1 MGRNKF
7 LRVVI
12 ILIALMLIINYWDE
26 VKSLNIGDLVSSSE
40 NIYRTVAII
49 LGIFII
55 KSVLFFLP
63 IPIIYISVGMVLPL
77 YMAIVVNLVGIT
89 LEITLTF
96 FYGRFLGLEFVQ
108 RLTSKSKKLK
118 RGMELNNQNDFV
130 ITFLLRLVPFGIEFV
145 SLMLGAS
152 GNYYHRYILASLMGI
167 TPKLIV
173 FTIIG
178 NAITYSITLW
188 TVLLFTIAM
197 VAWVMFLKELKKRE
211 YVKVT
216 I

>member
-1 MGRNKF
+1 MEKHI

-12 ILIALMLIINYWDE
+12 ILIGLLLIVNNWQEIQ
-26 VKSLNIGDLVSSSE
+26 SLNISDLMSRSE
-40 NIYRTVAII
+40 NTYKTIAII
-49 LGIFII
+49 LGIFMI
-55 KSVLFFLP
+55 KSILFFLP

-77 YMAIVVNLVGIT
+77 YMAIAVNLIGIT

-96 FYGRFLGLEFVQ
+96 FYGRFLGLDFVEK
-108 RLTSKSKKLK
+108 LTSKSKKLR

-152 GNYYHRYILASLMGI
+152 GNYYHRYLLASLMGI

-197 VAWVMFLKELKKRE
+197 GAWVMFMKELRKRE